1 MVQPSS
7 WGQTDSRGDAE
18 GPDSGLRMGDVF
30 ELLQNP
36 VRRYVLYELHFS
48 ADAVVSV
55 ESLAEAVSRT
65 ADGDFDRERVEI
77 ALEHE
82 HLPKLSERDLVEY
95 DRPSGKLWYRSRH
108 ALTEWL
114 EHAAYKELPRSH
126 PLLAAHESRFD

>member
-7 WGQTDSRGDAE
+7 WGQADASGDAE
-18 GPDSGLRMGDVF
+18 GARSDLRIGDVF
-30 ELLQNP
+30 ELLKNP

-55 ESLAEAVSRT
+55 ESLADAVSRT
-65 ADGDFDRERVEI
+65 AEDDLDRERVEI
-77 ALEHE
+77 ALEHD
-82 HLPKLSERDLVEY
+82 HLPKLTERDLLEY
-95 DRPSGKLWYRSRH
+95 DRPSGKLWYRPRP
-108 ALTEWL
+108 ALVEWL